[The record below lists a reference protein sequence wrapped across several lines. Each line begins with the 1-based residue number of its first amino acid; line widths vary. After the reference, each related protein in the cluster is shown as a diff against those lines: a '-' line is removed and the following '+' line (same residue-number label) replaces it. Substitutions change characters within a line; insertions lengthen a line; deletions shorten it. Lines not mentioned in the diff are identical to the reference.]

1 MPNFSTLVGMS
12 AIILDFDG
20 TIADS
25 FDYVLDF
32 LTVQA
37 RGPLLE
43 GTDRAE
49 LRHLSMIA
57 MARKLGHPH
66 WRLPMLFWRGRQI
79 MRVAI
84 DQVEPFPGMSE
95 VIRKLHAEG
104 HELFIVS
111 SNNLANVRE
120 FLHRHSLH
128 EYFLE
133 IYGGVGLF
141 GKAPALRK
149 LLKEQHLQLEDSL
162 YIGDELRDV
171 EAAQSIYM
179 RIIAVLW
186 GFARQADLRARKP
199 TALAETAEQIITIIE
214 EL

>member
-1 MPNFSTLVGMS
+1 MS
-12 AIILDFDG
+12 AIIFDFDG

-32 LTVQA
+32 LTVQSRA
-37 RGPLLE
+37 LPLE
-43 GTDRAE
+43 GTDRQK

-57 MARKLGHPH
+57 MALALGHKH
-66 WRLPMLFWRGRQI
+66 WRLPLLFLRGR
-79 MRVAI
+79 RVMVHAI
-84 DQVEPFPGMSE
+84 ENVEPFAGMAE

-111 SNNLANVRE
+111 SNNLANVHA
-120 FLHRHSLH
+120 FLHRYELH

-133 IYGGVGLF
+133 IYGGVGMF

-149 LLKEQHLQLEDSL
+149 LLKEQQLELDDSL
-162 YIGDELRDV
+162 YIGDETRDV
-171 EAAQSIYM
+171 EAAQSVNM
-179 RIIAVLW
+179 RIIAVMW
-186 GFARQADLRARKP
+186 GFARQADLRALHP
-199 TALAETAEQIITIIE
+199 TALASTPEDIIRITE

>member
-1 MPNFSTLVGMS
+1 MS
-12 AIILDFDG
+12 AIIFDFDG

-37 RGPLLE
+37 GRPLLI
-43 GTDRAE
+43 GTERSE
-49 LRHLSMIA
+49 LRNMSMIS
-57 MARKLGHPH
+57 MARALGHPRR
-66 WRLPMLFWRGRQI
+66 RLPLLFWRGRKI
-79 MRVAI
+79 MLVAI
-84 DQVEPFPGMSE
+84 EKVEPFDGVGE

-120 FLHRHSLH
+120 FLHRKQLH

-149 LLKEQHLQLEDSL
+149 LLREHKLELADSM
-162 YIGDELRDV
+162 YIGDEVRDV
-171 EAAQSIYM
+171 EAAQSIKM
-179 RIIAVLW
+179 RIIAVMW
-186 GFARQADLRARKP
+186 GFARHIDLKHRSP
-199 TALAETAEQIITIIE
+199 TALADSPDDIIKIIE

>member
-1 MPNFSTLVGMS
+1 MS
-12 AIILDFDG
+12 AIIFDFDG

-25 FDYVLDF
+25 FDYVLEF
-32 LTVQA
+32 LTVEA
-37 RGPLLE
+37 KLKPLV
-43 GTDRAE
+43 GTDRLA

-66 WRLPMLFWRGRQI
+66 WRLPLLFWKGK
-79 MRVAI
+79 RVMTRAI
-84 DQVEPFPGMSE
+84 ETVEPFAGMEE

-111 SNNLANVRE
+111 SNSLANVHA
-120 FLHRHSLH
+120 FLHRYELH

-133 IYGGVGLF
+133 IYGSVGMF
-141 GKAPALRK
+141 GKAPVLRK
-149 LLKEQHLQLEDSL
+149 LLREHQLELNDSM
-162 YIGDELRDV
+162 YIGDEIRDA
-171 EAAQSIYM
+171 EAAQSIKM

-186 GFARQADLRARKP
+186 GFARQDDLRALKP
-199 TALAETAEQIITIIE
+199 TALATTPEDIIRITE

>member
-1 MPNFSTLVGMS
+1 MS

-37 RGPLLE
+37 KLPLLI
-43 GTDRAE
+43 GTERAKF
-49 LRHLSMIA
+49 RHLSMIA

-79 MRVAI
+79 MRMSI
-84 DQVEPFPGMSE
+84 DHVEPFPGVSE

-104 HELFIVS
+104 HELFILS
-111 SNNLANVRE
+111 SNNLVNIRE
-120 FLHRHSLH
+120 FLHRNDMH

-149 LLKEQHLQLEDSL
+149 LLKEQHIELDDSL

-171 EAAQSIYM
+171 EAAQSLGM

-186 GFARQADLRARKP
+186 GFARQSDLRARKP
-199 TALAETAEQIITIIE
+199 TALAETAEDIIKITE

>member
-1 MPNFSTLVGMS
+1 MS

-37 RGPLLE
+37 NLPLLV
-43 GTDRAE
+43 GTDRTE
-49 LRHLSMIA
+49 LRNLSMIA
-57 MARKLGHPH
+57 MARQLGHPH
-66 WRLPMLFWRGRQI
+66 WRLPMLFWRGRKI
-79 MRVAI
+79 MRMAI
-84 DQVEPFPGMSE
+84 EQVEPYAGMRD

-111 SNNLANVRE
+111 SNNLANVRA
-120 FLHRHSLH
+120 FLHRHELH

-133 IYGGVGLF
+133 IYGGVGMF

-149 LLKEQHLQLEDSL
+149 LLKEQQLQLEDSM

-171 EAAQSIYM
+171 EAAQSIEM

-186 GFARQADLRARKP
+186 GFARHHDLRARRP
-199 TALAETAEQIITIIE
+199 TAIAESPDQIISIIE